1 MPLSQREYRPAVPVM
16 FVEGERVYNIYTS
29 LCTWSYQNN
38 WFIYVECVRVSLECP
53 LLSVCRSLHSP
64 YTSHTSSLCLSI
76 SISHLSLSLSL
87 SLSVCV
93 YIACDCQR
101 NCPNIA
107 ATHGR
112 RVQGIAGGRGIVLLA
127 IIELNSKI
135 WAIDLQAFAIRGDT
149 TIKLTM
155 AKHARICCKWG
166 RRDRE
171 RGIIMGECY
180 GITWNGN
187 TWNGARKLITSPER
201 DTTRGRR
208 LCARVVRAVCAAE
221 FRSQQV
227 QLVELPSLT
236 ALGSCNCIRHIFRQ
250 LWLQWG
256 ITVNVHD
263 GISCSTL
270 IDWHNFCLV
279 SCNAPSPPIHP
290 LCMQQ
295 TRQSNPST
303 MWVQIY
309 AAAFVC
315 ASLSVRVWECCTILF
330 TLHITHL
337 MSLPLL
343 QCQCQCHVAC
353 GMRYAEGGN
362 WFGTCAIAQGP
373 RGVCVCLCL
382 CPRMWRLAR
391 LQIIHSIL

>member
-93 YIACDCQR
+93 YIACDYQR

-166 RRDRE
+166 RRGGGTERE
-171 RGIIMGECY
+171 RDYY
-180 GITWNGN
+180 GGMLWHHMKWKHLKWRKKIDNI
-187 TWNGARKLITSPER
+187 ARKR
-201 DTTRGRR
+201 HDTRQATVCEGSSSSK
-208 LCARVVRAVCAAE
+208 CSRVSFSASATCGAA
-221 FRSQQV
+221 
-227 QLVELPSLT
+227 LAYGL
-236 ALGSCNCIRHIFRQ
+236 RQ
-250 LWLQWG
+250 LQLHSAHLQATVTTVRHNCKCTRWHQLQHLDWL
-256 ITVNVHD
+256 T
-263 GISCSTL
+263 
-270 IDWHNFCLV
+270 
-279 SCNAPSPPIHP
+279 
-290 LCMQQ
+290 
-295 TRQSNPST
+295 
-303 MWVQIY
+303 
-309 AAAFVC
+309 
-315 ASLSVRVWECCTILF
+315 
-330 TLHITHL
+330 
-337 MSLPLL
+337 
-343 QCQCQCHVAC
+343 
-353 GMRYAEGGN
+353 
-362 WFGTCAIAQGP
+362 
-373 RGVCVCLCL
+373 
-382 CPRMWRLAR
+382 
-391 LQIIHSIL
+391 